1 MRGKFLTIEG
11 TEGVGK
17 TTNIEFIQQW
27 LESKAISFVCS
38 REPGGTPFAEEIR
51 QLLLTPRDE
60 SVSSKSELLLMFAA
74 RAQHLDQLIEPEL
87 AAGNW
92 VLCDRFT
99 DATYAYQGGGRK
111 MDNQLITELESIV
124 QGNLRPDL
132 TLILDIPPE
141 QGLKRASRRGE
152 LDRFEQEKAVFFE
165 RIRNAYLAIAEQ
177 HPQRCVVVDASLPL
191 TQVQMQIENALEKFW
206 RTLPGAG

>member
-38 REPGGTPFAEEIR
+38 REPGGTPLAEEIR

-165 RIRNAYLAIAEQ
+165 RVRNAYLAIAEQ